1 MLFLELG
8 DLLLLD
14 ERVGVELAED
24 WRVDV
29 EFDEGGLD
37 FAVYFKEEVL
47 HIVEES
53 FGLFTVFEVDKDVAS
68 VAISMDK
75 VVLHKHLKEGSSPNS
90 CDHLIQRTRMFN
102 IISHRE
108 SINKSLNQHRLFRPA
123 LHHLREIHSRVKSK
137 ILAKSIHILSLN
149 PEIYLLSQCP
159 LHRIRPHRNL
169 ESTRY
174 FREHF
179 AYEKQDLH
187 IHFDKSIH
195 PRVPYLYSYF
205 LFIVDCF
212 VDLAH

>member
-37 FAVYFKEEVL
+37 FTVDFEEEVL
-47 HIVEES
+47 HVVEES
-53 FGLFTVFEVDKDVAS
+53 LGLFAVFEVDKDVAS

-108 SINKSLNQHRLFRPA
+108 SINKSLN
-123 LHHLREIHSRVKSK
+123 
-137 ILAKSIHILSLN
+137 
-149 PEIYLLSQCP
+149 
-159 LHRIRPHRNL
+159 
-169 ESTRY
+169 
-174 FREHF
+174 
-179 AYEKQDLH
+179 
-187 IHFDKSIH
+187 
-195 PRVPYLYSYF
+195 
-205 LFIVDCF
+205 
-212 VDLAH
+212 